1 MINVQNEGD
10 AFNLCPVFLRLRRKG
25 KLRLLSDKF
34 GMTWQMV
41 HLGLIALAGVV
52 VSLTL
57 IVNSEL

>member
-1 MINVQNEGD
+1 M
-10 AFNLCPVFLRLRRKG
+10 PRFLRLRRKG